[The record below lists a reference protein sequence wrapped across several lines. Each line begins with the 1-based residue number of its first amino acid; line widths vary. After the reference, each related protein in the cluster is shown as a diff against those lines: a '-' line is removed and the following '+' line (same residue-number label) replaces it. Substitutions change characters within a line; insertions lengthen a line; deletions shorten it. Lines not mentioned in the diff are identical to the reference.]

1 MSANADL
8 MEHRWG
14 IRVDLDAL
22 VEIRTTETW
31 SATAVVRNASLS
43 GAFIEADCMDT
54 ESRPVL
60 LGRVSVR
67 LVARTGEWL
76 EACVVRV
83 EDNGFAVEWLDPGMQ
98 AVSALLS
105 LRRDATVTRINR
117 EPANHSRFLQ

>member
-14 IRVDLDAL
+14 IRVDLDAV

-31 SATAVVRNASLS
+31 SATAVIRNASLS
-43 GAFIEADCMDT
+43 GAFVETD
-54 ESRPVL
+54 SRPVAL
-60 LGRVSVR
+60 SRISLR
-67 LVARTGEWL
+67 LIARTGEWL

-83 EDNGFAVEWLDPGMQ
+83 EDGGFAVEWLDPGMQ
-98 AVSALLS
+98 AVADLLS